1 MSEAVA
7 AIRAFNRFYTRRIGA
22 LDEAHLGEPF
32 GLAESRVLY
41 ETAQAPEGL
50 APKVLAE
57 RAGLDP
63 GFLSRILKR
72 FEAQG
77 LVGRAAAPED
87 RRSRRVTLTPAG
99 HAAFDHLRTTAD
111 GAVEGMI
118 GALSRDQVERL
129 TAAMAQVRALLE
141 TAPAGE
147 TILRPHRVGDMGW
160 VVARHAELYAR
171 EYGWGEKFE
180 GLVAGVC
187 ADFLRNFD
195 PGRERCW
202 IAERDGVRLGSIF
215 LVRGDHPGEAKLR
228 LLLLEPAA
236 RGLGLGRRLVRECV
250 AFAREAGYSAVVLW
264 TQSIL
269 AAARA
274 VYAAEGFDLVASAPH
289 DEVGPTLVGET
300 WRLDLAPASAAAPAP

>member
-1 MSEAVA
+1 MSEPVA

-50 APKVLAE
+50 APKALAE

-77 LVGRAAAPED
+77 LIDRVAQAAD
-87 RRSRRVTLTPAG
+87 RRSRPVRLTAAG
-99 HAAFDHLRTTAD
+99 LTAFDHLRTTAD
-111 GAVEGMI
+111 GAVEAMV
-118 GALSRDQVERL
+118 GALSASQVERL
-129 TAAMAQVRALLE
+129 TAAMADIQGLLQAKPGAE
-141 TAPAGE
+141 L
-147 TILRPHRVGDMGW
+147 ILRPHRTGDMGW
-160 VVARHAELYAR
+160 VIARHAELYAR
-171 EYGWGEKFE
+171 EYGWDERFE
-180 GLVAGVC
+180 AMVAAIC

-195 PGRERCW
+195 PALECCW
-202 IAERDGVRLGSIF
+202 IAEREGVRLGSIF
-215 LVRGDHPGEAKLR
+215 LVRGDRPGEARLR

-236 RGLGLGRRLVRECV
+236 RGSGLGRRLVRDCL
-250 AFAREAGYSAVVLW
+250 AFARQAGYGAVVLW

-269 AAARA
+269 TAARGI
-274 VYAAEGFDLVASAPH
+274 YAAEGFRLVDTTPHTDLGQP
-289 DEVGPTLVGET
+289 LVGET
-300 WRLDLAPASAAAPAP
+300 WRLDF